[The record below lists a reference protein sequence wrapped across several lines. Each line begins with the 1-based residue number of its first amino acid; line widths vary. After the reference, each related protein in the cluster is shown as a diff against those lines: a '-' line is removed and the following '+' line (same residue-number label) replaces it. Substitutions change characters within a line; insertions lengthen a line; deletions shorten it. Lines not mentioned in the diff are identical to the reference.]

1 MIMVQ
6 VHMFQYKNTE
16 YMVVTTCSAGLFV
29 QQLRTEGDSTGLY
42 TSLDQTEPSC
52 PHGTFP

>member
-1 MIMVQ
+1 MVQ

-42 TSLDQTEPSC
+42 MSLDQTEPSC